1 MCCRWAIGPTCKKR
15 RGVIVACMAASMAFA
30 RYMSLPFLGATL
42 RCPFGVFPRRSA
54 HAQSRLSRL
63 ATLTGGS
70 EVMSDTAVFDALE
83 RELARF
89 TGLQSELHF
98 LVAEGRE
105 AACSGS
111 STDAAK
117 LKPIRDYLEV
127 LQAQKQP
134 GVQQVPVSLGPL
146 AVAVARHPSL
156 GREIII
162 LGTPHY
168 VPGTSAEDNPVPSA
182 VKQTIARLKPDIVAV
197 ELDRDRGMKEL
208 SNLPTN
214 LWGRTPVALPAD
226 QAPVADGSGLEE
238 LKVDEELMNR
248 IRGGLGSGPISQDST
263 MQATRQ
269 IFTESS
275 DKSIAMNFFALQE
288 MCSRSAGDWG
298 KDVSATVEA
307 AAKAGKPLLLCDLPQ
322 ERTMSQVVPIY
333 ARAFAQ
339 ARQERLQYL
348 NDGSRAL
355 RALAAEEKLFADC
368 LMSGR
373 GGDLPRLYYG
383 IGLCRPAIGWVEA
396 EAQSVWLQER
406 DPAMAAAVDAALSGQ
421 ARSASGQLSPLKPAK
436 RAVLMVGC
444 YHVRGVA
451 NCLET
456 THGYQLVS
464 APKGGWDGPSSGT
477 SASTSGGRPVRP
489 GTRREQ
495 KRGGRRTRRL
505 IFRLISLWMRLI

>member
-1 MCCRWAIGPTCKKR
+1 MWCRRPLGPTCKH
-15 RGVIVACMAASMAFA
+15 RGLVVAYVAASMAFA
-30 RYMSLPFLGATL
+30 RYMSLPFLGATI
-42 RCPFGVFPRRSA
+42 RCPLGVLPHSA
-54 HAQSRLSRL
+54 RAHIRL
-63 ATLTGGS
+63 ARPATLDGLH
-70 EVMSDTAVFDALE
+70 VMSNTIVFDALE
-83 RELARF
+83 AELARF
-89 TGLQSELHF
+89 TGLQSEVRF

-111 STDAAK
+111 SADAAR

-127 LQAQKQP
+127 LHAQKQP

-146 AVAVARHPSL
+146 AVAVARHPLS

-182 VKQTIARLKPDIVAV
+182 VKRTIARLKPDIVAV

-208 SNLPTN
+208 NNLPAN
-214 LWGRTPVALPAD
+214 LWGRAPVALPAD
-226 QAPVADGSGLEE
+226 QKPVAGGGVPEE
-238 LKVDEELMNR
+238 LKVDEELMQR
-248 IRGGLGSGPISQDST
+248 IRGGLGSGSISQEST
-263 MQATRQ
+263 IQATRQ
-269 IFTESS
+269 IFADSS
-275 DKSIAMNFFALQE
+275 DRSIAMNFFALQE

-373 GGDLPRLYYG
+373 GGDLPRLCYG

-444 YHVRGVA
+444 YHVLGVA
-451 NCLET
+451 NCLEK

-464 APKGGWDGPSSGT
+464 APKGGWDGPSGT

-495 KRGGRRTRRL
+495 KRGGRRTRR
-505 IFRLISLWMRLI
+505 